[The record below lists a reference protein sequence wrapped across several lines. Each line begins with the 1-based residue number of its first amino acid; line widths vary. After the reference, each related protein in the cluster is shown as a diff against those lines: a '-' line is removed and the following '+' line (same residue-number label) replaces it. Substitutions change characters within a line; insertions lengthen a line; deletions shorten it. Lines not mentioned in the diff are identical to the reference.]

1 MIWKCHMMSCLRGTL
16 LIRSRKLEKI
26 DKWSSIHRDSQHWCM
41 SHLRWAA
48 CGWTSF
54 EICGLG
60 CTGLTESVNKPQQVK
75 IQNEDFSLWHFEK
88 SYLWSRGKGYIFSNQ
103 RWNNFMLSQSMVVF
117 ISSVYIGFLEQKQWW
132 TALIQAKKICHHQ
145 KPLGIYTPIHSD
157 EVVPI

>member
-41 SHLRWAA
+41 SHLRWAV

-75 IQNEDFSLWHFEK
+75 TLQLMAFWKKLIMLKRERLHLFE
-88 SYLWSRGKGYIFSNQ
+88 SEMNQ
-103 RWNNFMLSQSMVVF
+103 FHAF
-117 ISSVYIGFLEQKQWW
+117 SVYGSIYQFCVHRISRTEAMMNGTNPSKKDMPSSKTSRYLYSDTQWW
-132 TALIQAKKICHHQ
+132 SSTH
-145 KPLGIYTPIHSD
+145 LGSI
-157 EVVPI
+157 